1 MLRVANSNDTTRQL
15 IANEYMIPKFRIHER
30 LVVLEIHTSYHASEI
45 REDAIFL
52 RDSSTIFR
60 FLRTY
65 GEIITRLEARDCYG
79 IEIPLAA
86 IVADKCARTLVDF
99 KIRNFD
105 VFIKVILDKPIHF
118 EMLERLV
125 ILADFYIKNGPAKFT
140 FDKLTTLQ
148 LLVRETDKWHHQ
160 MMQLN
165 SLKDLQ
171 ATMYLM
177 DVYEVLEQSEHPS
190 SLERLHLTWVPRDIP
205 YTTTLLDKH
214 PNMQIFEAFVRS
226 EYDDCEETLL
236 ELVRSKWGEIKVE
249 REGFG
254 SWAELKITRA

>member
-1 MLRVANSNDTTRQL
+1 MANSNDTLREL

-30 LVVLEIHTSYHASEI
+30 LVVLELYTSYHTTEI

-52 RDSSTIFR
+52 RDSATIFR

-65 GEIITRLEARDCYG
+65 GELITRLEARNCYG
-79 IEIPLAA
+79 IESPLAA
-86 IVADKCARTLVDF
+86 MVAEKCAKTLLDF

-105 VFIKVILDKPIHF
+105 EFIIVMLNNPIHF

-125 ILADFYIKNGPAKFT
+125 IFADFYIKNGPAKFT
-140 FDKLTTLQ
+140 FDKLATLH

-160 MMQLN
+160 IMQLN

-171 ATMYLM
+171 VTMYLT

-190 SLERLHLTWVPRDIP
+190 SLERLHLTWIPTDIP
-205 YTTTLLDKH
+205 YTTALLDKH

-226 EYDDCEETLL
+226 QVDDCEETLL
-236 ELVRSKWGEIKVE
+236 ELVRSKWDDIKVE
-249 REGFG
+249 REDYG